1 MERRAAAMMPRRF
14 VKLMRLLADGA
25 GQTALVVQKP
35 LRLLAGGAGQTARVV
50 RKPLRLLA
58 GAAVQTA
65 LGGAC
70 PACGDPMGAHE
81 AGVCALCWRD
91 MARAAGGRQEA
102 PARHLG
108 SLTVLGPY
116 EGRLREIIR
125 CFKYGDQPELA
136 GPLADRLAA
145 RLAAPGGALADVELI
160 VPVPLH
166 WRRRW
171 ARGFN
176 QSERLACR
184 LARGTGRPA
193 MAGALVR
200 TRHTPPQTGASR
212 RRRLANVRGA
222 FRARRGPGRARLA
235 GASVLLLDDVVTTG
249 ATLRA
254 AARALKAAG
263 AARVHGAALARVMQP
278 LAR

>member
-1 MERRAAAMMPRRF
+1 MMPRR
-14 VKLMRLLADGA
+14 LA
-25 GQTALVVQKP
+25 KM
-35 LRLLAGGAGQTARVV
+35 LRW
-50 RKPLRLLA
+50 LA

-65 LGGAC
+65 LGGSC
-70 PACGDPMGAHE
+70 PACGDAMGPHE
-81 AGVCALCWRD
+81 AGVCAACWRD
-91 MARAAGGRQEA
+91 LARASGGRQEA

-125 CFKYGDQPELA
+125 CFKYGDRPELA

-145 RLAAPGGALADVELI
+145 RLAAPGGALADVDLI

-171 ARGFN
+171 SRGFN
-176 QSERLACR
+176 QSERLARR
-184 LARGTGRPA
+184 LARASGCPA
-193 MAGALVR
+193 MAGAIVR

-222 FRARRGPGRARLA
+222 FRARRGAGRDRLEGA
-235 GASVLLLDDVVTTG
+235 GVLLLDDVVTTG

-254 AARALKAAG
+254 AARALKEAG